1 LQYLN
6 DLKIKNKKVLIRVDM
21 NVPLD
26 KNQNITDDNRIRAI
40 LPTLNYALDENAK
53 VILCSHI
60 GRPKG
65 KVVPELSLAP
75 VARRLS
81 RLLQKDVKLAP
92 DCVGPEVIKLIE
104 AMKPGDIVLLENLR
118 FHPEETK
125 NNDDFG
131 KELAALAD
139 IYVNDA
145 FAVAHRAHASV
156 VAVAKFAKEVAAGF
170 LMKDELKFFH
180 QSMESPARPLV
191 AVIGGSKVSGKLE
204 ALENLLEHVDKMVI
218 GGAMANTFLKGV
230 NYYVGQSL
238 VEEDL
243 VSVANCLMRKAK
255 EKEVKLYIPVDCVVA
270 PSMDPQAETKITP
283 IQEVP
288 RDWMILD
295 IGPAT
300 SLLYAE
306 VLHNAKTIIWN
317 GPMGAFEM
325 DAFSRGTMAMVQAVA
340 NSYALTIVGGG
351 DTDVAVHK
359 AGETS
364 KISYI
369 STGGGAFLALLEGSQ
384 LPGVAALD
392 GRFVIEPHE
401 RPDSCL
407 PKKPLL

>member
-1 LQYLN
+1 MRYLN
-6 DLKIKNKKVLIRVDM
+6 DLNIRNKRLLIRVDM

-26 KNQNITDDNRIRAI
+26 KNQNITDDNRIRSV
-40 LPTLNYALDENAK
+40 LPTINYALDENAK
-53 VILCSHI
+53 VILCSHV

-81 RLLQKDVKLAP
+81 RLLQKEVKLAP
-92 DCVGPEVIKLIE
+92 DCVGPEVKKMIA
-104 AMKPGDIVLLENLR
+104 AMKPGDILLLENLR

-156 VAVAKFAKEVAAGF
+156 VAAAKYAPEAAAGF

-204 ALENLLEHVDKMVI
+204 ALENLLDHVDKMVI
-218 GGAMANTFLKGV
+218 GGAMANTFLKSV
-230 NYYVGQSL
+230 DYYVGNSL
-238 VEEDL
+238 VEEEL

-255 EKEVKLYIPVDCVVA
+255 DKGVRMYVPVDCVVA
-270 PSMDPQAETKITP
+270 PTLDPQAETKITP
-283 IQEVP
+283 VQEVP

-300 SLLYAE
+300 SLLYSE
-306 VLHNAKTIIWN
+306 VLQNAKTIIWN

-325 DAFSRGTMAMVQAVA
+325 DAFSRGTMAMVQSVA

-351 DTDVAVHK
+351 DTDVAVHR
-359 AGETS
+359 AGESS

-384 LPGVAALD
+384 LPGVAALE
-392 GRFVIEPHE
+392 GKFVLEPLE
-401 RPDSCL
+401 RLDSCL
-407 PKKPLL
+407 PQTLG

>member
-6 DLKIKNKKVLIRVDM
+6 DLKIKNKKVLIRVDV

-26 KNQNITDDNRIRAI
+26 KNQNITDDNRIRAV

-81 RLLQKDVKLAP
+81 RLLQKEVKLAP
-92 DCVGPEVIKLIE
+92 DCVGPEVKKLIE
-104 AMKPGDIVLLENLR
+104 GMKPGDIVLLENLR

-180 QSMESPARPLV
+180 QSMERPARPLV

>member
-26 KNQNITDDNRIRAI
+26 KNQNITDDNRIRAV
-40 LPTLNYALDENAK
+40 LPTVNYALDENAK
-53 VILCSHI
+53 VVLCSHI

-81 RLLQKDVKLAP
+81 RLLQKEVKLAP
-92 DCVGPEVIKLIE
+92 DCVGPEVKKMIE

-131 KELAALAD
+131 RELAALTD

-204 ALENLLEHVDKMVI
+204 ALENLLDHVDKMVI

-230 NYYVGQSL
+230 DYYVGQSL

-270 PSMDPQAETKITP
+270 PQLDPQAETKITP

-288 RDWMILD
+288 REWMILD

-300 SLLYAE
+300 SLLYSE
-306 VLHNAKTIIWN
+306 VLQNAKTIIWN
-317 GPMGAFEM
+317 GPMGAFEL

-392 GRFVIEPHE
+392 GIFDILAHE
-401 RPDSCL
+401 RPDTCI
-407 PKKPLL
+407 PKSFW

>member
-1 LQYLN
+1 MQYLN

-26 KNQNITDDNRIRAI
+26 KNQNITDDNRIRAV
-40 LPTLNYALDENAK
+40 LPTVNYALDENAK

-81 RLLQKDVKLAP
+81 RLLQKEVLLAP
-92 DCVGPEVIKLIE
+92 DCVGPEVKKIID

-125 NNDDFG
+125 NDEDFG
-131 KELAALAD
+131 RELAALAD

-156 VAVAKFAKEVAAGF
+156 VAVAKFAQKVAAGF
-170 LMKDELKFFH
+170 LMKDELKFFY
-180 QSMESPARPLV
+180 QSMERPARPLV

-204 ALENLLEHVDKMVI
+204 ALENLLENVDKLVI

-238 VEEDL
+238 IEEDL
-243 VSVANCLMRKAK
+243 VSVANCLMRRAK
-255 EKEVKLYIPVDCVVA
+255 ENQVKLYIPVDCVVA
-270 PSMDPQAETKITP
+270 PKMDPQAETKITP

-306 VLHNAKTIIWN
+306 VLQNAKTIIWN

-392 GRFVIEPHE
+392 GKFVLKAHE

-407 PKKPLL
+407 PKTIT